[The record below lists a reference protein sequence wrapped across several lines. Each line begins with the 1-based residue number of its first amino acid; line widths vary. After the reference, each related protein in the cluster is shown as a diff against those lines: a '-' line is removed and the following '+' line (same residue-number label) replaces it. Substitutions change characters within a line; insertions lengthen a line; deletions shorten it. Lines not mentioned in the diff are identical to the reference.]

1 MKAVITG
8 ANGFVGR
15 HIVNEL
21 IKRSV
26 EVIAIDINTNYL
38 PTEWIGKVEYLQMD
52 IFNEYE
58 YEKLVNYKADIFFHF
73 AWVATSGNMR
83 GDIDLQLNNVKYS
96 CKLME
101 YEAMEYIIQD
111 SSTPS
116 PGMVYS
122 TAKLTA
128 DFMLKI
134 LAGKSNIEY
143 INALI
148 SNIYGAG
155 ENSLRFVNTIL
166 RKMIANEAIELTHCQ
181 QMYDFIYV
189 TDAAKAIVEVGLNG
203 RTMNTYYIGNKKQ
216 YPLKCFVEEM
226 LKITGSKSE
235 LLYGKMP
242 YNNTLLTYEEFDTSK
257 VSNELNVTFEY
268 TFKQGIETT
277 IEWLKSN
284 N

>member
-96 CKLME
+96 CKLMEYAKKMNCKRYIFAGSIME

-216 YPLKCFVEEM
+216 YPLKCFVEV
-226 LKITGSKSE
+226 KSKNK
-235 LLYGKMP
+235 G
-242 YNNTLLTYEEFDTSK
+242 
-257 VSNELNVTFEY
+257 
-268 TFKQGIETT
+268 
-277 IEWLKSN
+277 
-284 N
+284 